1 MIRVSFQG
9 VDPRQLSEQD
19 LFRELE
25 HLHETRTDTLMHG
38 SADALDNHT
47 TRMKELEEE
56 YLRRYPERHV
66 EPERLRSGARAARA
80 GE

>member
-1 MIRVSFQG
+1 MTQG

-25 HLHETRTDTLMHG
+25 HLHITRTDALLHG
-38 SADALDNHT
+38 SGDALDNHT
-47 TRMKELEEE
+47 IRMNELEEE